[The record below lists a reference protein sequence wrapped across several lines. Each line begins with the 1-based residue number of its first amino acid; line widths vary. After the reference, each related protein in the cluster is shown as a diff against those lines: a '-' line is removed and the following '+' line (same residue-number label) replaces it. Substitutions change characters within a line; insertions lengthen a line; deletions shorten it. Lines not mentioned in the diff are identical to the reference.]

1 MALTPMMQQYFE
13 IKEKHKD
20 CILFFRLGD
29 FYEMFFEDAET
40 ASRELELV
48 LTGRDCG
55 MEKRAPMCG
64 IPFHSSEGYVA
75 RLVEKGYKV
84 AICEQVEDP
93 SKAKGIVKRDVI
105 KIVTPGTLIDSNLLE
120 DTRNNFIASVYV
132 LEDRFSLSFCDIS
145 TGEFLT
151 TSSFNSYFKA
161 IDEMS
166 KFSPAEI
173 ILVETKFSLKINL
186 EKLIKS
192 KFNLLINKV
201 DEYSYTE
208 DSLVDFDISN
218 IKEEEKISSGI
229 LYSYIK
235 ETQKG
240 SLSHVLKVE
249 RYDLENYM
257 MLDSTS
263 RKNLELTE
271 TIRGK
276 SKKGSLIGAL
286 DKTKTPMGGRLLRKW
301 IEEPLVKIDEINLR
315 LEVVEEFIDNLNAA
329 GDFKEFLSGVY
340 DIERITSKIS
350 SGAVL
355 PKDMVSLKNS
365 LSLLPDI
372 KESLSMCRSLALTKM
387 HEEFD
392 TLGDIHSL
400 ISSSIMD
407 SPSLQIKEGNIIKDG
422 YSIEVDEL
430 REAMQKGKQ
439 WIMDIESR
447 EREETGIKSLKVS
460 YNKVFGY
467 YIEVTKSNLS
477 SVPENRY
484 IRKQTLANCER
495 YITEEL
501 KTIEEKVLGAEEK
514 IKVIEYNLYQEI
526 REKVA
531 LEIERILK
539 TAKIIATIDVLLS
552 FSEASF
558 ENGYVK
564 PIISKD
570 DVIDIKEGRH
580 PVVERV
586 IDGVFVPNC
595 TYLNNASD
603 TISIITGPNMAGKS
617 TYMRQVA
624 LITLMAQIGC
634 FVPASSAVIG
644 IVDRIFTR
652 IGASDDLS
660 LGQSTFMVEMA
671 EVSNILT
678 NATRNSLV
686 ILDEVGRGT
695 STYDGLSIAWAVVD
709 YIANSIGCKTLFA
722 THYHELT
729 ELEEKIQGVKNY
741 CISVK
746 EHGED
751 IIFLRKIVPGGADK
765 SYGIQVA
772 KLAGLPDKVIDLS
785 KTILQRLEENDINNK
800 NTQSSKKIEPLK
812 SNKGQLSLFDAN
824 SEDKGYEARSIDK
837 ENSKDII
844 SKKERDVLK
853 EIENI
858 DIINMTPLD
867 AINYIYKLKEKLKS
881 K

>member
-1 MALTPMMQQYFE
+1 MMQQYFE

>member
-1 MALTPMMQQYFE
+1 MALTPMMQQYFD
-13 IKEKHKD
+13 IKEKHRD

-40 ASRELELV
+40 ASKELELV

-64 IPFHSSEGYVA
+64 VPFHSSDGYVA

-120 DTRNNFIASVYV
+120 DTKNNYISSIYV

-145 TGEFLT
+145 TGEFLS
-151 TSSFNSYFKA
+151 TSSFNNYFKA
-161 IDEMS
+161 IDELS
-166 KFSPAEI
+166 KFTPSEI
-173 ILVETKFSLKINL
+173 IIIETKYSSKINL
-186 EKLIKS
+186 EKLIKDR
-192 KFNLLINKV
+192 FNLLINKE
-201 DEYSYTE
+201 DINSYSEELLNGFNVE
-208 DSLVDFDISN
+208 DL
-218 IKEEEKISSGI
+218 KEEEKVSSAL

-240 SLSHVLKVE
+240 SLGHILSITK
-249 RYDLENYM
+249 YDLESYM
-257 MLDSTS
+257 MMDSSS
-263 RKNLELTE
+263 RRNLELTE

-276 SKKGSLIGAL
+276 SKKGSLIGVL

-301 IEEPLVKIDEINLR
+301 VEEPLVKINEINLR

-350 SGAVL
+350 SGSVL
-355 PKDMVSLKNS
+355 PKDMISLKNS
-365 LSLLPDI
+365 LSLLPKI
-372 KESLSMCRSLALTKM
+372 KESLSMCKSCALVKM
-387 HEEFD
+387 HSEFD
-392 TLGDIHSL
+392 SLEDIHEI

-422 YSIEVDEL
+422 YSPEVDSL
-430 REAMQKGKQ
+430 REATSKGKQ
-439 WIMDIESR
+439 WIADIEGR
-447 EREETGIKSLKVS
+447 EKVETGIKSLKVS

-477 SVPENRY
+477 NVPENRY

-501 KTIEEKVLGAEEK
+501 KEIEEKVLGAEEK
-514 IKVIEYNLYQEI
+514 IKLIEYNLYNEI
-526 REKVA
+526 RERVS

-539 TAKIIATIDVLLS
+539 TAKTIATIDVLLS

-564 PIISKD
+564 PIVNNE
-570 DVIDIKEGRH
+570 DVIDIKDGRH

-586 IDGVFVPNC
+586 IDGIFVPNS
-595 TYLNNASD
+595 TYLNNSSD

-671 EVSNILT
+671 EVSNILL
-678 NATRNSLV
+678 NATKNSLV

-709 YIANSIGCKTLFA
+709 YIAGSIGSKTLFA

-729 ELEEKIQGVKNY
+729 ELESKINGVKNY

-772 KLAGLPDKVIDLS
+772 KLAGIPEKVIDLS
-785 KTILQRLEENDINNK
+785 RSILKKLEENDINK
-800 NTQSSKKIEPLK
+800 DTKKEDKPLASKSSKGQISIFDGNEKRLK
-812 SNKGQLSLFDAN
+812 EEAIKEEFTYREKG
-824 SEDKGYEARSIDK
+824 
-837 ENSKDII
+837 I
-844 SKKERDVLK
+844 SKKEESILK
-853 EIENI
+853 ELKNV

-867 AINYIYKLKEKLKS
+867 AINYIYRLKEKLKDN
-881 K
+881 